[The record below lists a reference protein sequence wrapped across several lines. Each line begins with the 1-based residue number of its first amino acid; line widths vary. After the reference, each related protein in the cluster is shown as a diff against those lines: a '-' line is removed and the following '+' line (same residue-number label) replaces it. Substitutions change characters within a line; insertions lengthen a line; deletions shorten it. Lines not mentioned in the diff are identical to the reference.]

1 MCPWENGLSQWHPGL
16 RFLWGRKA
24 GCPGSHT
31 SLFKYLPSQR
41 PHELLSRL
49 LQCWALPY
57 LRRGATDLSYWILTN
72 PQVYWGEEWSSFH
85 SLEWN
90 VHGRGMAALLVG
102 CMCVHKPTDRARI
115 YQMSSMV
122 LSGCGLPWRGWF
134 FCVSVTQRKG
144 RCSYELTKMNSQIG
158 SQGVGMGTLLPLRHL
173 WMSSSWRG
181 GDQGQRQT
189 PVRQPQANNE
199 SVVFL

>member
-1 MCPWENGLSQWHPGL
+1 MAWASDTLGLGFFGEGRLAALGHLPVFLSIFLLKDATSSSADCSNAELFLNYAEGPLIFLTESSPTPKSTGERNGVLSTSWN
-16 RFLWGRKA
+16 GRCTV
-24 GCPGSHT
+24 G
-31 SLFKYLPSQR
+31 
-41 PHELLSRL
+41 
-49 LQCWALPY
+49 
-57 LRRGATDLSYWILTN
+57 
-72 PQVYWGEEWSSFH
+72 
-85 SLEWN
+85 
-90 VHGRGMAALLVG
+90 GMAALLVG
-102 CMCVHKPTDRARI
+102 CMCAHKPTDRARI
-115 YQMSSMV
+115 YQMNSMV